1 MNQDDATNLLKHFI
15 TPNNLK
21 KKESQNSYNISVWK
35 KYFGSQGAF
44 LGLFNLCIYFLTQN
58 RLWLIH
64 MFV

>member
-35 KYFGSQGAF
+35 KYFGS
-44 LGLFNLCIYFLTQN
+44 
-58 RLWLIH
+58 
-64 MFV
+64 